1 MKDNSDAVSM
11 LTTQLAIL
19 ESQLSVRDKRIKAL
33 ESDIGMRD
41 SIICN
46 LRTDMTKKDV
56 FIKKLQEASA
66 YKTISYDLKKEM
78 LDFEDDAGTVG

>member
-1 MKDNSDAVSM
+1 MPESDAVSM

-33 ESDIGMRD
+33 ESDVGMRD

-46 LRTDMTKKDV
+46 LRTDMEKKDV
-56 FIKKLQEASA
+56 IIKKLQEASA

>member
-1 MKDNSDAVSM
+1 MYEQDNESM
-11 LTTQLAIL
+11 LTTQVAIL
-19 ESQLSVRDKRIKAL
+19 ESQLSVRDKSIKAL